1 MASLQVRH
9 GDDHLPQVVSAAD
22 SSNQT
27 QRKLRFDANLA
38 KARRCMDDESLC
50 SELTDELL
58 SGRPNDDCFTISQTG
73 TSEPGSCISFPQ
85 GTDAKRYWESSNWVR
100 PRSRHCTVTGD
111 ESTQQFPCV
120 SPTRSHLST
129 RSDTTG
135 YSSNRSLQSA
145 QSTWS
150 ASSQR
155 SGRGQRLLGEIMTLQ
170 SVRACPGSIPAK
182 HTCVPEICVLG
193 TCAIDPAPF
202 DAFTHPSCRFTRCP
216 RRYAPLPGRPQLT
229 MPAVPGV
236 SHPQHLT
243 LQGMPRG
250 TAKTLEA
257 LAETQ
262 YLRGRLLHHGH
273 NGAAHGMKGHPHG
286 GRGFVAPVGFRS
298 RSSTAELVAEAV
310 ATAVAHSTV
319 FIPSPTA
326 VRSRLVS
333 RFGDDSSVNSE
344 LSGLHQQ
351 AQR

>member
-1 MASLQVRH
+1 
-9 GDDHLPQVVSAAD
+9 
-22 SSNQT
+22 
-27 QRKLRFDANLA
+27 
-38 KARRCMDDESLC
+38 
-50 SELTDELL
+50 
-58 SGRPNDDCFTISQTG
+58 
-73 TSEPGSCISFPQ
+73 
-85 GTDAKRYWESSNWVR
+85 
-100 PRSRHCTVTGD
+100 
-111 ESTQQFPCV
+111 
-120 SPTRSHLST
+120 
-129 RSDTTG
+129 
-135 YSSNRSLQSA
+135 
-145 QSTWS
+145 
-150 ASSQR
+150 
-155 SGRGQRLLGEIMTLQ
+155 MTLQ

-182 HTCVPEICVLG
+182 HTCVPEICILG

-273 NGAAHGMKGHPHG
+273 NGASGSAAAHGMKGHPHG
-286 GRGFVAPVGFRS
+286 GRGFVASVGFRS

-326 VRSRLVS
+326 ARTRLVS
-333 RFGDDSSVNSE
+333 RSGDDSSVNSE
-344 LSGLHQQ
+344 LSGRHQQ

>member
-1 MASLQVRH
+1 
-9 GDDHLPQVVSAAD
+9 
-22 SSNQT
+22 
-27 QRKLRFDANLA
+27 
-38 KARRCMDDESLC
+38 MDDESLC

-58 SGRPNDDCFTISQTG
+58 SGRPNDDCFTISQTD
-73 TSEPGSCISFPQ
+73 TSEPGSYISFPQ

-111 ESTQQFPCV
+111 ESTQQFACV
-120 SPTRSHLST
+120 SPSRSRITS

-145 QSTWS
+145 QSTRS
-150 ASSQR
+150 TSSRR
-155 SGRGQRLLGEIMTLQ
+155 SHRSQRLLGEIMTLQ
-170 SVRACPGSIPAK
+170 GDRACPGSIPAK
-182 HTCVPEICVLG
+182 RTCVPEICILG

-202 DAFTHPSCRFTRCP
+202 NAFTHPSCRFTRCP

-273 NGAAHGMKGHPHG
+273 NGASGSAAAHGMKGHPHG
-286 GRGFVAPVGFRS
+286 GRGVVVPLQGFRS

-319 FIPSPTA
+319 FIPSPTGA
-326 VRSRLVS
+326 RTRQVS